1 MQFLTSVVS
10 PTWQRSTKDPSP
22 PRAVILTG
30 SFAQGEKLLEQFDY
44 LLESQN
50 FKQTT
55 AYLVINND
63 EDTRQK
69 LSNGAD
75 VLITVPEVLDEMI
88 DKYMPYFSFD
98 R

>member
-1 MQFLTSVVS
+1 MRG
-10 PTWQRSTKDPSP
+10 PCP

-30 SFAQGEKLLEQFDY
+30 SIAQGNKLLEQFDY

-55 AYLVINND
+55 AYLVIKND
-63 EDTRQK
+63 ESTRDD
-69 LSNGAD
+69 LSKGAD
-75 VLITVPEVLDEMI
+75 ILITMPEVLDEMI
-88 DKYMPYFSFD
+88 EKYMPYFSFD